1 MRREP
6 SPPRPDFADEAAAIG
21 FTFASPGGETYWNEG
36 ARCVFSLDE
45 IENSLEIAA
54 KELHALSFD
63 LVDRVVGDE
72 EALTRLAIP
81 RHVWD
86 LIYESWLRGDPS
98 LYRRFD
104 FGYDGKKPPKLL
116 EYNAD
121 TPTSLYESAVLQW
134 RWLEQGIERGFL
146 PKGADQFNSLHERL
160 IDRWRA
166 IGGGELLHFACLMRD
181 EEDRGTLAYLEDC
194 ARQAG
199 FETQSLDVAAIGFDG
214 SQFYDPNR
222 RAIRRLFKLYPWEW
236 MFADEFGRTPA
247 MRKTLFLEPPWKVIL
262 SCKGALALLW
272 KHAPNHPNL
281 LPCYFEDDPS
291 APPLACYARKP
302 LYSREGANIELV
314 TGSGRLTGRDG
325 HYGAEG
331 FVRQQMFDLPTFD
344 GVHPVLGCW
353 IVGDAPAGMGVRED
367 PGLIT
372 TNRSQFV
379 PHMIA

>member
-1 MRREP
+1 MRRES

-21 FTFASPGGETYWNEG
+21 FTFASPDGETYWNEG
-36 ARCVFSLDE
+36 ARWVFSLDE
-45 IENSLEIAA
+45 IENSLESAA
-54 KELHALSFD
+54 KELHALSFE

-81 RHVWD
+81 RHAWD

-98 LYRRFD
+98 LYGRFD
-104 FGYDGKKPPKLL
+104 LGYDGNRPPKLL

-121 TPTSLYESAVLQW
+121 TPTSLYEAAVVQW
-134 RWLEQGIERGFL
+134 RWLEQGVERGFL

-166 IGGGELLHFACLMRD
+166 IGGGERLHFACLMRD

-199 FETQSLDVAAIGFDG
+199 LKTQSLDIAAIGFDG

-222 RAIRRLFKLYPWEW
+222 WPVRRLFKLYPWEW

-247 MRKTLFLEPPWKVIL
+247 MRKTLFLEPPWKAIL
-262 SCKGALALLW
+262 SCKGALALMW

-291 APPLACYARKP
+291 APRLAAYARKP
-302 LYSREGANIELV
+302 LYSREGANVELV
-314 TGSGRLTGRDG
+314 TARGG
-325 HYGAEG
+325 
-331 FVRQQMFDLPTFD
+331 
-344 GVHPVLGCW
+344 
-353 IVGDAPAGMGVRED
+353 
-367 PGLIT
+367 
-372 TNRSQFV
+372 
-379 PHMIA
+379 